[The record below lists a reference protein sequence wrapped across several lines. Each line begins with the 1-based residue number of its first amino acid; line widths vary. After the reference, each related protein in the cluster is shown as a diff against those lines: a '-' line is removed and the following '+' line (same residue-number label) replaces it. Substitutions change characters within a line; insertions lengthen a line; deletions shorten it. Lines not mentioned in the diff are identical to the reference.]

1 MSKRGELI
9 NKYLDKELS
18 NEDKEELEK
27 IVSEDENLKKE
38 LKELKEMQ
46 KVMNML
52 KPANSDQEWENYWQ
66 NLYNRLERGIG
77 WILISIGAILV
88 LAFLGF
94 EFIKDLIQDPKLAL
108 YFKIGLMAL
117 LLGLIILFVSVVRER
132 ILMRKYDKYSK
143 EVKR

>member
-46 KVMNML
+46 EVMYML

-77 WILISIGAILV
+77 WILTSIGAILV

-117 LLGLIILFVSVVRER
+117 LLGLIILFVSVVREK
-132 ILMRKYDKYSK
+132 ILMRKYDKYSR
-143 EVKR
+143 EIKR